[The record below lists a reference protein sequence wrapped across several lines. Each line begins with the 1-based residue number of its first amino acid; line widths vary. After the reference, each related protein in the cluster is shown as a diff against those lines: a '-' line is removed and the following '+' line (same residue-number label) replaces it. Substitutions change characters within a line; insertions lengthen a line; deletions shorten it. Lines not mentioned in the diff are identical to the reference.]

1 VVVELALERF
11 CPRLWAPKLTIP
23 YVRLPGKR
31 IARAQWRSGP
41 GFADRAVALMALAA
55 GVGIR

>member
-1 VVVELALERF
+1 VVVEQALERF
-11 CPRLWAPKLTIP
+11 WPRLWAPKLTIA
-23 YVRLPGKR
+23 YVRPSGKR
-31 IARAQWRSGP
+31 IARARWRSGP